1 MKKKIGKPQ
10 SKLTFS
16 ICTNGRINSRANVTC
31 FNSRNDKIAEN
42 SKPNNKND
50 FLDDLQTVLTS

>member
-1 MKKKIGKPQ
+1 MGKLQ
-10 SKLTFS
+10 SKLTSS
-16 ICTNGRINSRANVTC
+16 ICTNGQINLRANATC
-31 FNSRNDKIAEN
+31 FNGRNNKIAEN